1 MLKRGHMPEEIYI
14 VILGEIQILGQTRE
28 EKLEHE
34 IITIRTDPGTR
45 TETLIQQ
52 GREYGQL
59 LCTREIKE
67 LQENVVT
74 MIGEECD
81 LLGLASPYSYIV
93 KSKTLAY
100 TIKVE
105 TFYSQLLQLNPLGL
119 EELKTAAS
127 KKLKEIN
134 HIARQKKDWDK
145 TVGDVASIR

>member
-1 MLKRGHMPEEIYI
+1 
-14 VILGEIQILGQTRE
+14 
-28 EKLEHE
+28 
-34 IITIRTDPGTR
+34 
-45 TETLIQQ
+45 
-52 GREYGQL
+52 
-59 LCTREIKE
+59 
-67 LQENVVT
+67 

-105 TFYSQLLQLNPLGL
+105 TFYNQLLQLNPIGL